1 MNWSDRETLSSP
13 QCLDETRAPIEHNE
27 LEARPTK
34 ALIGIGVL
42 IVLSLLM
49 YQVNN
54 FHSSDNGSPA
64 QNVAQ
69 RQITPTPSP
78 ASPN

>member
-1 MNWSDRETLSSP
+1 MNWSDRETYSSP
-13 QCLDETRAPIEHNE
+13 QDLDETGVPPEHNE

-34 ALIGIGVL
+34 AIIGIGVL

-54 FHSSDNGSPA
+54 FNSSDNGSPS
-64 QNVAQ
+64 QNVA
-69 RQITPTPSP
+69 RHQITPTPSP
-78 ASPN
+78 SSPN

>member
-1 MNWSDRETLSSP
+1 MNWSDRETLASP
-13 QCLDETRAPIEHNE
+13 QNLDETGAPPEHNE

-34 ALIGIGVL
+34 AIIGIGVL
-42 IVLSLLM
+42 VVLSLLM
-49 YQVNN
+49 YEINS
-54 FHSSDNGSPA
+54 FRSADNGSPT